1 MVKSVLNEGA
11 LAMSN
16 VEEKH
21 VTEGSINEKVLWYR
35 ELQQGF

>member
-11 LAMSN
+11 LAMSY

-21 VTEGSINEKVLWYR
+21 VAEGSINENGL
-35 ELQQGF
+35 